1 MVFGGYCS
9 HFVPTFLGKTPVVG
23 LEFGHKLRMP
33 STVLLICITTELR
46 GMARPR
52 GRLQNSCACSDR
64 RRTTTVQPDRALS
77 AGRHGAPYTV
87 HRVLKSTNANDG
99 VERRRCSFSRRGT
112 MDESDCGYLRAR
124 GTHGPNLAARMASR
138 QKFRICCNSVLWRSE
153 SKTIYRPSSRNSYL
167 GRLPTLKRA
176 DSRRMHRN

>member
-52 GRLQNSCACSDR
+52 GRHQNSCACSDR

-77 AGRHGAPYTV
+77 AGQQVYRTPSTGFRNRLTPMMGLKDAVGRFHEEEPWTNPIAVTCEHAVHTVRISRHEWQAD
-87 HRVLKSTNANDG
+87 KN
-99 VERRRCSFSRRGT
+99 
-112 MDESDCGYLRAR
+112 
-124 GTHGPNLAARMASR
+124 
-138 QKFRICCNSVLWRSE
+138 SE
-153 SKTIYRPSSRNSYL
+153 SAAIAFCGARNP
-167 GRLPTLKRA
+167 RRFIVRA
-176 DSRRMHRN
+176 QEIAI